1 MASGGSIS
9 ASVKYANS
17 FSDYSHSSAIKATRT
32 YGATSST
39 MSSSEL
45 EAMNIS
51 EKNISNL
58 EKINSK
64 TYRLTARSTLTEDN
78 VANYIKQ
85 GFNSNFNKNNYT
97 MEHTTNGDQEIY
109 DFNLLINGLKSNIGY
124 TIFIDE
130 NKITVIDNMKN
141 YNENIATVY
150 STKSANEF
158 DEENAIEI
166 ALERNPSVHKNIK
179 ITLYS
184 TLKRID
190 VGTGKM
196 YFDVNLR
203 SYDTLLEVESIITET
218 FEM

>member
-1 MASGGSIS
+1 
-9 ASVKYANS
+9 
-17 FSDYSHSSAIKATRT
+17 
-32 YGATSST
+32 
-39 MSSSEL
+39 
-45 EAMNIS
+45 
-51 EKNISNL
+51 
-58 EKINSK
+58 
-64 TYRLTARSTLTEDN
+64 
-78 VANYIKQ
+78 
-85 GFNSNFNKNNYT
+85 

-124 TIFIDE
+124 TIFINE